1 MLAPQGRAAPEDPQR
16 PRQAEVPENKTD
28 NRTTEE
34 SAGGVL
40 KGCRHSQPEPGVGN
54 AC

>member
-28 NRTTEE
+28 NGTTDE
-34 SAGGVL
+34 SSGEVI
-40 KGCRHSQPEPGVGN
+40 KGYRHSQPEPGVGD